1 MSPSCFLCH
10 LPPLVHICPSQG
22 LFHMT
27 SSTAWCSGDSEL
39 ITPRQ
44 WLQKL
49 EIVSLAKKK
58 KTSSLRAAS
67 ALTGVVSAVPTLE
80 NWSVISWS
88 TKSSKALMT
97 FSFALA
103 EDRTYP
109 PRR

>member
-44 WLQKL
+44 WLPRL

-58 KTSSLRAAS
+58 KQNFKPEGCVSLDGGS
-67 ALTGVVSAVPTLE
+67 
-80 NWSVISWS
+80 
-88 TKSSKALMT
+88 
-97 FSFALA
+97 
-103 EDRTYP
+103 
-109 PRR
+109 